1 MSKTCAAKPN
11 HTNSETHI
19 MSILLRN
26 LKLKFSIIA
35 LGLTCLHST
44 GAQAAK
50 ITKQTPA
57 SNIVEFVDRNY
68 ESTGWSKDELHSI
81 FAQAEYKPRI
91 VELMDK
97 PGEAMPW
104 HQYKSR
110 VVTPARVS
118 GGYAFMSTYAEA
130 LSRAEQAYGV
140 PREII
145 TAIIGVE
152 TSYGTNKGG
161 FRVLDALST
170 LGFNYP
176 RRAAF
181 FQKELVDFLALAK
194 QSNVDPVTMTG
205 SYAGAI
211 GWPQFMPSS
220 ARKLAV
226 DFDGDGKIDLV
237 QSPVDAIGSIAAY
250 FKANG
255 WVSGML
261 PVTQLNG
268 EEGSNLAMPLASDEK
283 EYFKVSHNFEV
294 IKRYNRSNLYAMSVS
309 LLSEQLRSPQ

>member
-1 MSKTCAAKPN
+1 
-11 HTNSETHI
+11 
-19 MSILLRN
+19 MSILLKN
-26 LKLKFSIIA
+26 LAHKLSVIA
-35 LGLTCLHST
+35 VALACLHMN
-44 GAQAAK
+44 GASAAK
-50 ITKQTPA
+50 INKSTPA
-57 SNIVEFVDRNY
+57 SNGIEFVDRNY
-68 ESTGWSKDELHSI
+68 EATGWSKDELHSI
-81 FAQAEYKPRI
+81 LSQVEYKPRI
-91 VELMDK
+91 IELMDK

-104 HQYKSR
+104 YQYKSR

-118 GGYAFMSTYAEA
+118 GGLAFMTTYSEA
-130 LSRAEQAYGV
+130 LSRAEQTYGV
-140 PREII
+140 PKEII

-152 TSYGTNKGG
+152 TSYGANKGG
-161 FRVLDALST
+161 FRVLDALAT

-194 QSNVDPVTMTG
+194 HSNVDPLTITG

-255 WVSGML
+255 WVSGL
-261 PVTQLNG
+261 SPVEQLTS
-268 EEGSNLAMPLASDEK
+268 EAGSNLAMPLATDEK

-309 LLSEQLRSPQ
+309 LLSEHLRSPQ